1 MPEKDT
7 AANLTKGTKGNVKHH
22 ELVSMFYNVKSIY
35 NGQILSTENNE
46 EEE

>member
-1 MPEKDT
+1 MPEKDA
-7 AANLTKGTKGNVKHH
+7 AANLTKDTKG
-22 ELVSMFYNVKSIY
+22 NVKSIY